1 MHTYIR
7 DTYIDILKALTSV
20 PAHSSV
26 AWMITIGDGIHNF
39 ADGLAMGAAFATN
52 WRTGIGT
59 TIAIFTHE
67 LPHEFGKTL

>member
-1 MHTYIR
+1 
-7 DTYIDILKALTSV
+7 
-20 PAHSSV
+20 
-26 AWMITIGDGIHNF
+26 MITIGDAIHNF

-67 LPHEFGKTL
+67 LPHEFGKTRILTSCPAFCSLTFIDYTLVRLI